1 MKNKK
6 KLASAASEGG
16 GGVRGVRFTLG
27 RLPEVASRDLSR
39 KPEAK
44 QIESSKQNLNGER
57 KSVDADAAGERE

>member
-1 MKNKK
+1 M
-6 KLASAASEGG
+6 
-16 GGVRGVRFTLG
+16 RFTLG

>member
-6 KLASAASEGG
+6 AGFGGVGG
-16 GGVRGVRFTLG
+16 GRGVRGVRFTLG

-57 KSVDADAAGERE
+57 KSVDAFAAGERE